1 MTLWKENITLVV
13 FVLNKKVMGS
23 AKSGQQKPD
32 GSGKDLKKEKEREK
46 LNTNHNYVMKPRSFV
61 RKHNSYK

>member
-1 MTLWKENITLVV
+1 
-13 FVLNKKVMGS
+13 MGS

-61 RKHNSYK
+61 RKHNSYKWKVLMHYFAIIKL